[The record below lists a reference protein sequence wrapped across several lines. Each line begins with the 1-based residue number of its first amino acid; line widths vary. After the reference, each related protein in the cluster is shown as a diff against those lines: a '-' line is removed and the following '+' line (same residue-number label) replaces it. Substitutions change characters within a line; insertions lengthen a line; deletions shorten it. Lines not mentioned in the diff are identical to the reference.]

1 MADSVRTG
9 YINQDRPA
17 AQAPGERLSS
27 KGGGRKESMIEKME
41 KGKWETGMEQDSRP
55 MQGMFLLIDRRNDPG
70 MKGWVDEL
78 AGAASMIG

>member
-1 MADSVRTG
+1 
-9 YINQDRPA
+9 
-17 AQAPGERLSS
+17 
-27 KGGGRKESMIEKME
+27 MIEKME